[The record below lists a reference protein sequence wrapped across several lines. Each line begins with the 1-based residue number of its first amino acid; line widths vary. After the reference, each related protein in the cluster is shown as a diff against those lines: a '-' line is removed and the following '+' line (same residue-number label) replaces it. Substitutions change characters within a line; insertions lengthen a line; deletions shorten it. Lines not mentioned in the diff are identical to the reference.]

1 MNVKKTKIII
11 IIIAAV
17 IALLWAGYALRVD
30 RFGLGYQI
38 DYVDYVY
45 INNQLYISGLSP
57 VQREPVDVS
66 MIDQKIGEVKFT
78 TLDNVHSPYYIRRN
92 GDAAFLDKGTEIF
105 SLKSPDNAVAVKVD
119 GIYYIFKTD

>member
-1 MNVKKTKIII
+1 MNKTKKVIII
-11 IIIAAV
+11 VAVV
-17 IALLWAGYALRVD
+17 IALLWVGYAFRVD

-78 TLDNVHSPYYIRRN
+78 TLDNVHSPWYIRRN
-92 GDAAFLDKGTEIF
+92 GDAAFLDKGTAIF

-119 GIYYIFKTD
+119 DTYYIFRAD